1 MQVRVKAC
9 NMPLKGS
16 LREAPGIVHTLQTL
30 MMLFPANRSLAVP
43 LFSQGTGSSCFKGSN
58 QLILIPLSCSWVFF
72 LSQPVYSFVNTFFSS
87 LTFTVFIPT
96 GNERNFINAQCR
108 ITINPV
114 LRKRNCNVLFGTVT
128 FLRLKM

>member
-1 MQVRVKAC
+1 
-9 NMPLKGS
+9 MPLKGS

-30 MMLFPANRSLAVP
+30 MMLFPASRSLAVP

-58 QLILIPLSCSWVFF
+58 QLILIPLSCSWGFF
-72 LSQPVYSFVNTFFSS
+72 SSVSQFTVLLTLIFSS

-114 LRKRNCNVLFGTVT
+114 LGKRNCNVLFGTLT